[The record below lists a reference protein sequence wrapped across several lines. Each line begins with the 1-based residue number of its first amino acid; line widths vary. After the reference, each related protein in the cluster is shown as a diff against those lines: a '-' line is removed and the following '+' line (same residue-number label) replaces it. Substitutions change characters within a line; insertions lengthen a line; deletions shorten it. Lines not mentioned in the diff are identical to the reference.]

1 MDSISEAER
10 FRGQE
15 IKLPEED
22 IPDREEDEYYLY
34 QLTGC
39 RVFDSKGEEIG
50 VVREVQIIAG
60 NELLVLETGY
70 ADILIPF
77 AAEICREIDLKQRKI
92 MIDPP
97 EGLLDLNEIGYNH
110 SFSRDVREPVFRRSD
125 QKGLGYRG
133 DRDPNS

>member
-1 MDSISEAER
+1 VDSISEAER

-22 IPDREEDEYYLY
+22 IPDREEDQYYLY

-39 RVFDSKGEEIG
+39 RVFDSKGEKIG
-50 VVREVQIIAG
+50 VVREIQIIAG
-60 NELLVLETGY
+60 NELLVLETGH

-92 MIDPP
+92 IIDPP
-97 EGLLDLNEIGYNH
+97 EGLLDLNEI
-110 SFSRDVREPVFRRSD
+110 
-125 QKGLGYRG
+125 
-133 DRDPNS
+133 